1 MKSSFSIKLVPTVPK
16 LKMMSLDP
24 DKDGAVIVIVE
35 NSGDPRLPVGLA
47 LRPLFLVPK
56 SVKLIANER
65 RNVFQIPDDCNCVSV
80 ETTFG
85 RSKGRATSYF
95 LCLKIVATTPREKV
109 IWHFDCAEFS
119 GNGQC

>member
-1 MKSSFSIKLVPTVPK
+1 MKSSFSIELVPTVPK

-65 RNVFQIPDDCNCVSV
+65 RNVFQIPDDCNYVSV

-85 RSKGRATSYF
+85 RSKGQSTTSF
-95 LCLKIVATTPREKV
+95 LCLRVVATTLTGKV
-109 IWHFDCAEFS
+109 TWHCDCAEFS
-119 GNGQC
+119 GETN

>member
-1 MKSSFSIKLVPTVPK
+1 MKSSFSIELVPTVPK

-24 DKDGAVIVIVE
+24 DKDGAVIVIVD

-65 RNVFQIPDDCNCVSV
+65 RNVFQIPDDCNHISV

-85 RSKGRATSYF
+85 RSKGQSTTYF
-95 LCLKIVATTPREKV
+95 LCLRVVATTLTGKV
-109 IWHFDCAEFS
+109 TWHCDSAEFS
-119 GNGQC
+119 G